1 MRNAAN
7 SLQSLVALSEEDVK
21 RIHTTF
27 KFEKREIVAGNNAY
41 NRFETF
47 DSQNR
52 LFGTFYVN
60 ENLTLV
66 FGNGKL

>member
-1 MRNAAN
+1 VRNAAN

-27 KFEKREIVAGNNAY
+27 KFERREIVARNNAY

-47 DSQNR
+47 DSHR

-60 ENLTLV
+60 KNLTLV
-66 FGNGKL
+66 FGIGKL